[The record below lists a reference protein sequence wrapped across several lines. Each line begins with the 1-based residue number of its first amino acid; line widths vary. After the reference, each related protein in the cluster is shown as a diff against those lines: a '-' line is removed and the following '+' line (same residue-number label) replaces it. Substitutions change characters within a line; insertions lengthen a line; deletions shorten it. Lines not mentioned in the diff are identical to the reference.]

1 MLSGGKIAIDV
12 GASTPLVLGAS
23 SIYMGTAAPR
33 LSGGAMVRRFASG
46 ERSRAAFD
54 LTDECRCLHMAG
66 SDSRRAHLGARAHI
80 GLCTLVLRSMH
91 RMPTGKLHIV
101 PLGGLGEFGMNC
113 MAVRWGDDIIVI
125 DGGLMFPEAELLGVD
140 IVVPDISYLTEN
152 RQRVKGIILT
162 HGHEDHI
169 GALPWI
175 LSELNVPVWGTE
187 FTLAYVEDKLEEHGL
202 LDDADLREIRA
213 GESFKIGPFTIK
225 PIQVTHSLVDCVALA
240 VHTPLGVIIH
250 TGDFKVDPTPTDNRL
265 FDLHA
270 FAEYGKAGVLALFQD
285 STNVERKGYT
295 PSERAVRRKFDEV
308 FAHTKRRLFISCFS
322 SSIHRIKLAVE
333 MAWQHGRKVAFA
345 GRSMNNSAEIAEDLG
360 YIEIP
365 EGLLIHP
372 GEMKNFPPEKVCVLI
387 SGTQGEPMS
396 ALSRAAVDNHKHAKI
411 EKGDTVMLSSRIIP
425 GNEKAIYRM
434 IDHLFRR
441 EAHVIYDDGSSPPV
455 HVSGH
460 ASQEELKLIINLV
473 KPKYFI
479 PIHGE
484 YRQLKLHAEMAAA
497 MKGSVGNVILIE
509 SGDVLEIDELGAR
522 KAGRVNVGRVCIDSG
537 SRTDVVEDLIVKDRR
552 HLSEDGIVLPIIAIN
567 KLTGKV
573 ETTPEIVTRGFS
585 PGEDGFVDGAR
596 QVVMQTLDSSSAE
609 EKADYGVIKEKIR
622 ADLKRYVSKQTQ
634 KRPLIMPVI
643 LEI

>member
-1 MLSGGKIAIDV
+1 
-12 GASTPLVLGAS
+12 
-23 SIYMGTAAPR
+23 
-33 LSGGAMVRRFASG
+33 
-46 ERSRAAFD
+46 
-54 LTDECRCLHMAG
+54 
-66 SDSRRAHLGARAHI
+66 
-80 GLCTLVLRSMH
+80 
-91 RMPTGKLHIV
+91 MPTGKLHIV

-202 LDDADLREIRA
+202 LDDADLREIRP
-213 GESFKIGPFTIK
+213 GEGFKIGPFTIH

-270 FAEYGKAGVLALFQD
+270 FAEYGKTGVLALFQD

-322 SSIHRIKLAVE
+322 SSIHRIKLVVE

-372 GEMKNFPPEKVCVLI
+372 GEMKNFSPEKVCVLI

-509 SGDVLEIDELGAR
+509 SGDVLEFDELGAR

-573 ETTPEIVTRGFS
+573 ETSPEIVTRGFS
-585 PGEDGFVDGAR
+585 PGEDGFDDGAR
-596 QVVMQTLDSSSAE
+596 QIVMQTLDASSAE

>member
-1 MLSGGKIAIDV
+1 
-12 GASTPLVLGAS
+12 
-23 SIYMGTAAPR
+23 
-33 LSGGAMVRRFASG
+33 
-46 ERSRAAFD
+46 
-54 LTDECRCLHMAG
+54 
-66 SDSRRAHLGARAHI
+66 
-80 GLCTLVLRSMH
+80 
-91 RMPTGKLHIV
+91 MPTGKLHVV

-113 MAVRWGDDIIVI
+113 MAVRWGEDIIVI
-125 DGGLMFPEAELLGVD
+125 DAGLMFPESELLGVD
-140 IVVPDISYLTEN
+140 IVVPEISYLIEN
-152 RQRVKGIILT
+152 REHVRGIILT

-169 GALPWI
+169 GALPWF

-187 FTLAYVEDKLEEHGL
+187 FTLAYVE
-202 LDDADLREIRA
+202 RR
-213 GESFKIGPFTIK
+213 
-225 PIQVTHSLVDCVALA
+225 
-240 VHTPLGVIIH
+240 
-250 TGDFKVDPTPTDNRL
+250 
-265 FDLHA
+265 
-270 FAEYGKAGVLALFQD
+270 
-285 STNVERKGYT
+285 GYT

-308 FAHTKRRLFISCFS
+308 FARTQRRLFISCFS

-333 MAWQHGRKVAFA
+333 LAWEHGRKVAFI
-345 GRSMNNSAEIAEDLG
+345 GRSMTSSAEIAEDLG

-372 GEMKNFPPEKVCVLI
+372 GEMKNFAPEKVCVLI

-411 EKGDTVMLSSRIIP
+411 EKGDTVVLSSRIIP
-425 GNEKAIYRM
+425 GNEKTIYRM

-441 EAHVIYDDGSSPPV
+441 EAHVIYEDGSSPPV

-460 ASQEELKLIINLV
+460 ASQEELKLIINLG

-484 YRQLKLHAEMAAA
+484 YRQLKLHAELAQSMH
-497 MKGSVGNVILIE
+497 GSVGNVMLIE
-509 SGDVLEIDELGAR
+509 SGDVLEFDELGAR

-537 SRTDVVEDLIVKDRR
+537 SSTDVVEDLVIKDRR

-567 KLTGKV
+567 KLTGRV
-573 ETTPEIVTRGFS
+573 ETSPEMVSRGCS
-585 PGEDGFVDGAR
+585 PGEDGFMDGAR
-596 QVVMQTLDSSSAE
+596 QIVMQTLEQSSEE

-622 ADLKRYVSKQTQ
+622 GDLKRYISKQTQ

>member
-1 MLSGGKIAIDV
+1 M
-12 GASTPLVLGAS
+12 S
-23 SIYMGTAAPR
+23 S
-33 LSGGAMVRRFASG
+33 
-46 ERSRAAFD
+46 
-54 LTDECRCLHMAG
+54 
-66 SDSRRAHLGARAHI
+66 
-80 GLCTLVLRSMH
+80 
-91 RMPTGKLHIV
+91 GKLHIV

-113 MAVRWGDDIIVI
+113 MAIRWGEDILVI
-125 DGGLMFPEAELLGVD
+125 DAGMMFPEAELLGVD
-140 IVVPDISYLTEN
+140 IVVPDISYLMEN
-152 RQRVKGIILT
+152 RQRVRGIVLT

-187 FTLAYVEDKLEEHGL
+187 FTLAYVEDKLDEHGL
-202 LDDADLREIRA
+202 LDNADLREIGP
-213 GESFKIGPFTIK
+213 GERFKVGPFTIH

-240 VHTPLGVIIH
+240 IHTPLGVVFH

-270 FAEYGKAGVLALFQD
+270 FAEYGKEGVLALLQD
-285 STNVERKGYT
+285 STNVERRGYT

-308 FAHTKRRLFISCFS
+308 FARTERRLFISCFS
-322 SSIHRIKLAVE
+322 SSIHRMKLSVE
-333 MAWQHGRKVAFA
+333 LAWEHGRKIAFV
-345 GRSMNNSAEIAEDLG
+345 GRSMVSSSEIAEDLG

-365 EGLLIHP
+365 DGLLIHP
-372 GEMKNFPPEKVCVLI
+372 GEIKNFAPEKICVMI

-411 EKGDTVMLSSRIIP
+411 EKGDTVVLSSRIIP

-484 YRQLKLHAEMAAA
+484 YRQLKLHAELAQSMR
-497 MKGSVGNVILIE
+497 GSVGSVMLIE
-509 SGDVLEIDELGAR
+509 SGDILELDELGAR
-522 KAGRVNVGRVCIDSG
+522 KAGKVNVGRVCIDSG
-537 SRTDVVEDLIVKDRR
+537 SRTDVVEDLVIKDRR
-552 HLSEDGIVLPIIAIN
+552 HLSEDGFVLPIIAIN

-573 ETTPEIVTRGFS
+573 EVTPEIVTRGFS
-585 PGEDGFVDGAR
+585 GGENGFWEEAR
-596 QVVMQTLDSSSAE
+596 AVIQQTLGHSSE
-609 EKADYGVIKEKIR
+609 EERADYGVIKEKIR
-622 ADLKRYVSKQTQ
+622 ADLKRFISKQTQ

>member
-1 MLSGGKIAIDV
+1 
-12 GASTPLVLGAS
+12 
-23 SIYMGTAAPR
+23 
-33 LSGGAMVRRFASG
+33 
-46 ERSRAAFD
+46 
-54 LTDECRCLHMAG
+54 
-66 SDSRRAHLGARAHI
+66 
-80 GLCTLVLRSMH
+80 
-91 RMPTGKLHIV
+91 MPSGKLHLV

-125 DGGLMFPEAELLGVD
+125 DAGLMFPEAELLGVD
-140 IVVPDISYLTEN
+140 IVVPDISYLMEN
-152 RQRVKGIILT
+152 RQKVRAIVLT

-169 GALPWI
+169 GGLPWI

-187 FTLAYVEDKLEEHGL
+187 FTLAYVEDKLDEHGL
-202 LDDADLREIRA
+202 LDEARLHEIRA
-213 GESFKIGPFTIK
+213 GERFKIGPFTIH
-225 PIQVTHSLVDCVALA
+225 PIQVTHSLVDCVSLA
-240 VHTPLGVIIH
+240 IHTPLGVVIH

-270 FAEYGKAGVLALFQD
+270 FAEYGKEGVLALLQD
-285 STNVERKGYT
+285 STNVERRGYT

-308 FAHTKRRLFISCFS
+308 FARTERRLFISCFA

-333 MAWQHGRKVAFA
+333 MAFEHGRKVAFI
-345 GRSMNNSAEIAEDLG
+345 GRSMNNSSEIAEDLG

-365 EGLLIHP
+365 EGLLINP
-372 GEMKNFPPEKVCVLI
+372 GDIKNFAPEKVCVLI

-411 EKGDTVMLSSRIIP
+411 EKGDTVVLSSRIIP

-441 EAHVIYDDGSSPPV
+441 EAHVIYDDGSTPPV

-484 YRQLKLHAEMAAA
+484 YRQLKLHAELAAS
-497 MKGSVGNVILIE
+497 MHGSVGNVMLIE
-509 SGDVLEIDELGAR
+509 SGDILEFDELGAR
-522 KAGRVNVGRVCIDSG
+522 KAGRVNVGRICIDSG
-537 SRTDVVEDLIVKDRR
+537 SRTDVVEDLVIKDRR
-552 HLSEDGIVLPIIAIN
+552 HLSEDGFVLPIIAIH

-573 ETTPEIVTRGFS
+573 EISPEIVTRGFTG
-585 PGEDGFVDGAR
+585 GEDGFMEEVR
-596 QVVMQTLDSSSAE
+596 QVVVETLGQSSDE
-609 EKADYGVIKEKIR
+609 ERADYGVIKEKIR
-622 ADLKRYVSKQTQ
+622 ADLKRYISKHTQ

>member
-1 MLSGGKIAIDV
+1 
-12 GASTPLVLGAS
+12 
-23 SIYMGTAAPR
+23 
-33 LSGGAMVRRFASG
+33 
-46 ERSRAAFD
+46 
-54 LTDECRCLHMAG
+54 
-66 SDSRRAHLGARAHI
+66 
-80 GLCTLVLRSMH
+80 
-91 RMPTGKLHIV
+91 MPTGKLRAI

-113 MAVRWGDDIIVI
+113 MALRWGDDIIVI
-125 DGGLMFPEAELLGVD
+125 DAGLMFPEAELLGVD

-152 RQRVKGIILT
+152 RQRVRGIILT

-187 FTLAYVEDKLEEHGL
+187 FTLAYVEDKLDEHGL
-202 LDDADLREIRA
+202 LDDADLRELRA
-213 GESFKIGPFTIK
+213 NERIKLGAFTIH

-240 VHTPLGVIIH
+240 IHTPLGVVIH
-250 TGDFKVDPTPTDNRL
+250 TGDFKVDPTPTDNKL
-265 FDLHA
+265 FDLHT
-270 FAEYGKAGVLALFQD
+270 FAEYGKDGVLALFQD

-322 SSIHRIKLAVE
+322 SSIHRINLAVE
-333 MAWQHGRKVAFA
+333 LAYQHGRKVAFI
-345 GRSMNNSAEIAEDLG
+345 GRSMTNSAEIAEDLG
-360 YIEIP
+360 YIEVP
-365 EGLLIHP
+365 EGLVINP

-411 EKGDTVMLSSRIIP
+411 EKGDTVVLSSRIIP
-425 GNEKAIYRM
+425 GNEKTIYRM

-441 EAHVIYDDGSSPPV
+441 EAYVIYEDGTSPPV

-473 KPKYFI
+473 KPRYFI

-497 MKGSVGNVILIE
+497 MRGSVGKVMLIE
-509 SGDVLEIDELGAR
+509 SGDILEFDELGAR
-522 KAGRVNVGRVCIDSG
+522 KAGTINVGRVCIDSG
-537 SRTDVVEDLIVKDRR
+537 NRTDVVEDLIIKDRR
-552 HLSEDGIVLPIIAIN
+552 HISEDGIVLPIIAIN

-573 ETTPEIVTRGFS
+573 ETLPEIVTRGFNV
-585 PGEDGFVDGAR
+585 GENGFLDDAR
-596 QVVMQTLDSSSAE
+596 QIVVGTLEQSSEE

-622 ADLKRYVSKQTQ
+622 ADLKRYISKQSQ
-634 KRPLIMPVI
+634 RRPLIMPVI

>member
-1 MLSGGKIAIDV
+1 
-12 GASTPLVLGAS
+12 
-23 SIYMGTAAPR
+23 
-33 LSGGAMVRRFASG
+33 
-46 ERSRAAFD
+46 
-54 LTDECRCLHMAG
+54 
-66 SDSRRAHLGARAHI
+66 
-80 GLCTLVLRSMH
+80 
-91 RMPTGKLHIV
+91 MPSGKLQVI

-125 DGGLMFPEAELLGVD
+125 DAGLMFPEAELLGVD

-152 RQRVKGIILT
+152 RQRVRAIILT

-187 FTLAYVEDKLEEHGL
+187 FTLAYVEDKLDEHGL
-202 LDDADLREIRA
+202 LDDADLREIRPNERFKA
-213 GESFKIGPFTIK
+213 GAFTIH
-225 PIQVTHSLVDCVALA
+225 PIPVTHSLVDCVSLA
-240 VHTPLGVIIH
+240 IHTPLGVVVH

-265 FDLHA
+265 FDLHS
-270 FAEYGKAGVLALFQD
+270 FAEYGKDGVLALFQD

-295 PSERAVRRKFDEV
+295 PSERAVRRKFDEI

-333 MAWQHGRKVAFA
+333 LAHAHGRKVAFI
-345 GRSMNNSAEIAEDLG
+345 GRSMNNSSEIAEDLG
-360 YIEIP
+360 YIEVP
-365 EGLLIHP
+365 EGLVINP

-411 EKGDTVMLSSRIIP
+411 EKNDTVVLSSRIIP
-425 GNEKAIYRM
+425 GNEKTIYRM

-441 EAHVIYDDGSSPPV
+441 EAHVIYDDGSYPPV

-473 KPKYFI
+473 KPRYFI

-497 MKGSVGNVILIE
+497 MHGSVGKVMLIE
-509 SGDVLEIDELGAR
+509 SGDVLEFDELGAR

-537 SRTDVVEDLIVKDRR
+537 NRTDVVEDLIIKDRR

-567 KLTGKV
+567 KLSGRV
-573 ETTPEIVTRGFS
+573 ETSPEIVTRGFN
-585 PGEDGFVDGAR
+585 PGEDGLMAGAKR
-596 QVVMQTLDSSSAE
+596 IVEETLAQSSEE

-622 ADLKRYVSKQTQ
+622 ADLKRYISKQTQ
-634 KRPLIMPVI
+634 RRPLIMPVI

>member
-1 MLSGGKIAIDV
+1 
-12 GASTPLVLGAS
+12 
-23 SIYMGTAAPR
+23 
-33 LSGGAMVRRFASG
+33 
-46 ERSRAAFD
+46 
-54 LTDECRCLHMAG
+54 
-66 SDSRRAHLGARAHI
+66 
-80 GLCTLVLRSMH
+80 
-91 RMPTGKLHIV
+91 MPAGKLQIV

-125 DGGLMFPEAELLGVD
+125 DAGLMFPEAELLGVD

-152 RQRVKGIILT
+152 RQRVRGIILT

-187 FTLAYVEDKLEEHGL
+187 FTLAYIEDKLDEHGL
-202 LDDADLREIRA
+202 LDNADLREMRA
-213 GESFKIGPFTIK
+213 GEGFKVGIFTIH
-225 PIQVTHSLVDCVALA
+225 PIRVTHSLVDCVALA
-240 VHTPLGVIIH
+240 IHTPLGTVIH

-270 FAEYGKAGVLALFQD
+270 FAEYGKQGVLALFQD

-295 PSERAVRRKFDEV
+295 PSERAIRRKFDEV
-308 FAHTKRRLFISCFS
+308 FAHTRRRLFISCFS
-322 SSIHRIKLAVE
+322 SSIHRIKLAVDLAYE
-333 MAWQHGRKVAFA
+333 HGRKVAFI

-365 EGLLIHP
+365 DGLVIHP
-372 GEMKNFPPEKVCVLI
+372 GDMKNFPPEKVCVLI

-396 ALSRAAVDNHKHAKI
+396 ALSRAAVNNHKHAKI
-411 EKGDTVMLSSRIIP
+411 EKDDTVVLSSRIIP
-425 GNEKAIYRM
+425 GNEKTIYRM

-441 EAHVIYDDGSSPPV
+441 EAHVIYDDGSSPPI

-473 KPKYFI
+473 RPKYFI

-484 YRQLKLHAEMAAA
+484 YRQLKLHAEMAGA
-497 MKGSVGNVILIE
+497 MHGSVGKVMLIE
-509 SGDVLEIDELGAR
+509 SGDVLEFDELGAR

-537 SRTDVVEDLIVKDRR
+537 SRTDVVEDLVIRDRR

-567 KLTGKV
+567 KLSGRV
-573 ETTPEIVTRGFS
+573 ESTPEIVTRGFAV
-585 PGEDGFVDGAR
+585 GDNGLMDGAR
-596 QVVMQTLDSSSAE
+596 QVVMQTLEQSSEE
-609 EKADYGVIKEKIR
+609 EKGDYGVIKEKIR
-622 ADLKRYVSKQTQ
+622 ADLKRFISKQAQ